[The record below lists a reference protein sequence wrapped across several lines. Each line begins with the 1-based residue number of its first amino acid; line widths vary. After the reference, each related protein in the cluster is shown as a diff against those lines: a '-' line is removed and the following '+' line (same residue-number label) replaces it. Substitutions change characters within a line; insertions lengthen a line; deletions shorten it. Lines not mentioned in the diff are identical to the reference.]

1 MCSDGKLTEQP
12 FGNWSSLLPDGC
24 SNRKVFL
31 SNVQITCTAV
41 MSRSPLQASTYKVI
55 TTFICIQDHTTEGTD
70 KTDHLLLILSD
81 KRRR

>member
-1 MCSDGKLTEQP
+1 MCSDGKLAEQP
-12 FGNWSSLLPDGC
+12 FGSWSSLLPDGC

-55 TTFICIQDHTTEGTD
+55 TRESL
-70 KTDHLLLILSD
+70 KTYLWLMTCNKHS
-81 KRRR
+81 